1 MTNNVMNL
9 NWRHAAALWLS
20 LMLAAACFAQDQPK
34 KVTKSEGLNAATSK
48 VQPEY
53 PAMAKQLKI
62 EGPVE
67 LEAVVSE
74 SGAVEKVNIVS
85 GNPVLTRP
93 AADAVRK
100 WKFAPFTADGKTV
113 KALVPVSLNFKM

>member
-1 MTNNVMNL
+1 MMIYAVTL
-9 NWRHAAALWLS
+9 IRRCGLPLLAALA
-20 LMLAAACFAQDQPK
+20 LAATCGAQEPK
-34 KVTKSEGLNAATSK
+34 KVTKTEGLNAATTK

-74 SGAVEKVNIVS
+74 TGTVEKVNILS

-100 WKFAPFTADGKTV
+100 WKFVPFTADGKTV
-113 KALVPVSLNFKM
+113 KALVPVGMNFKM

>member
-1 MTNNVMNL
+1 MTIYAVTRIGRCGIL
-9 NWRHAAALWLS
+9 V
-20 LMLAAACFAQDQPK
+20 MLALALSATSSAQEPR
-34 KVTKSEGLNAATSK
+34 KVSKTEGLNAATTK

-53 PAMAKQLKI
+53 PAMARQLKI

-74 SGAVEKVNIVS
+74 SGTVEKVNIVS

-100 WKFAPFTADGKTV
+100 WKFVPFTADGKTV
-113 KALVPVSLNFKM
+113 KALVPVAMNFKM

>member
-1 MTNNVMNL
+1 L
-9 NWRHAAALWLS
+9 LA
-20 LMLAAACFAQDQPK
+20 LMLAAVCNAQDPK

-53 PAMAKQLKI
+53 PAIARQLKI
-62 EGPVE
+62 EGSVE

-74 SGAVEKVNIVS
+74 SGTVETVNIVS

-93 AADAVRK
+93 AADALRK
-100 WKFAPFTADGKTV
+100 WKFVPFTAEGKTV
-113 KALVPVSLNFKM
+113 KAVVPVGLNFKL